1 MLESLGEHE
10 GRPLFALDLPSS
22 AALPGVLELPS
33 RHFLCF
39 LAADFTR
46 LSDGA
51 IIKLANSLMAAGASY
66 FVCWGPGCERAHD
79 LIDDL
84 TLLVSP
90 EAQEDSII
98 MTTWHADESLLDALF
113 FLLCSAWPDRAYED
127 TSACI
132 VAVSVGGGDV
142 AAEIREAL
150 SDPETL
156 IAKVAAS

>member
-1 MLESLGEHE
+1 M
-10 GRPLFALDLPSS
+10 
-22 AALPGVLELPS
+22 PGVLELPS

-51 IIKLANSLMAAGASY
+51 IIKLANSLVDAGASY
-66 FVCWGPGCERAHD
+66 FVCWGPDCERSHD

-90 EAQEDSII
+90 EAQDDSII
-98 MTTWHADESLLDALF
+98 MTTWHAEESLIEALF
-113 FLLCSAWPDRAYED
+113 FLLCSAWPDRGYED
-127 TSACI
+127 TTTCI

-142 AAEIREAL
+142 AAEIRQSLA
-150 SDPETL
+150 DPETL
-156 IAKVAAS
+156 IAKMAAS